1 MQKSKKCRSYSIH
14 NFWRQDLS
22 ANNTLSNFADD
33 LNIHKSPSVSKS
45 STFNIIPDNFFSFDN
60 NLKVNS
66 SEQVFISKSSNFDSI
81 SISPSVNRSI
91 PQKFTVSSSKIKYSL
106 ASSSEV
112 QGKTLVSN
120 STSFSDIKS
129 KCVLS
134 KVPLINTSC
143 NINSN

>member
-22 ANNTLSNFADD
+22 ANNTLSNFSDD

-91 PQKFTVSSSKIKYSL
+91 PQKFTISSSKIKYSL

-112 QGKTLVSN
+112 QVRHW
-120 STSFSDIKS
+120 
-129 KCVLS
+129 
-134 KVPLINTSC
+134 
-143 NINSN
+143 